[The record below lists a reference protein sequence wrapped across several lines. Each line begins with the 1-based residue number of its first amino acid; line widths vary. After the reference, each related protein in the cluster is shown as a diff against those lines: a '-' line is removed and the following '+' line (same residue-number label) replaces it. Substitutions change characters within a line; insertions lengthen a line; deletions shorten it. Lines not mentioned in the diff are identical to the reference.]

1 MALSDLLAQL
11 NVVDCQGDAGTT
23 GLAGC
28 PFDWDRIETI
38 ELSQPSFRYENA
50 QDLEYIQAQQL
61 AGNLVIIKGFE
72 SFSNVTPDAN
82 INTVEG
88 SGYKSVTGEMPP
100 EFTGTINNGVV
111 NWQGMRTLNGKDR
124 WNVAF
129 YDVEGNKIFTQTKAG
144 AVKGFGV
151 KMFFIGTYKGKEG
164 NNPSVQTLMLQLSDY
179 REMDR
184 MVWITGENLD
194 FDPSDIDGINGVDI
208 KVNKVI
214 NEATTLTFSAKLQD
228 RTHNVD
234 GLLVGDFVFKK
245 EGAIITPS
253 LLTYADGI
261 YTATVPAV
269 ATGEVYAI
277 SLPNTFVTGVGYRS
291 KVNGTVVVVVS

>member
-11 NVVDCQGDAGTT
+11 NVVNCVGDAGTT
-23 GLAGC
+23 GTAGC

-38 ELSQPSFRYENA
+38 ELSQPSFRYEDA

-61 AGNLVIIKGFE
+61 AGNLIIVKGLE
-72 SFSNVTPDAN
+72 SFTNNTPDPN

-88 SGYKSVTGEMPP
+88 SGFKSVTGEMPP
-100 EFTGTINNGVV
+100 EFTGTINGGVV
-111 NWQGMRTLNGKDR
+111 KWQGIRTLNGKDR
-124 WNVAF
+124 WNVAL
-129 YDVEGNKIFTQTKAG
+129 YDVSGNKIFTQTKAG

-164 NNPSVQTLMLQLSDY
+164 NNPSIQTIMLQFADY
-179 REMDR
+179 RELDR
-184 MVWITGENLD
+184 MVWITGDELD

-208 KVNKVI
+208 NMNPVI
-214 NEATTLTFSAKLQD
+214 NAATTLTFSAKLQD

-245 EGAIITPS
+245 NGAVITPS
-253 LLTYADGI
+253 LLAYADGV

-269 ATGEVYAI
+269 ATGEVYTV
-277 SLPNTFVTGVGYRS
+277 SLPNTFVSGVGYRS
-291 KVNGTVVVVVS
+291 VVNGTVVVVAS